1 MKSILKYILLT
12 AIRDWLYAGL
22 FISLIAALGIS
33 SLLGST
39 SLVEKSQM
47 TIVYMSGS
55 SRLILALGI
64 ILFVCFH
71 IHRSFENKEVEF
83 ILSKSIPRYKFICS
97 YLLGFSLVT
106 TLTIIPLTLIMILAG
121 EVNKVGLGIWILS
134 LFLEINILV
143 TFAILATLILRSIVS
158 AILATIGFY
167 ILARMMGFFV
177 LTIKIPEKISD
188 INTAKQF
195 LQAVLKVLSTIFPR
209 LDLFAKSDWLIY
221 GIDNFANI
229 NLILLQSAIYI
240 PLMIFMA
247 FYDFNRKQ
255 F

>member
-12 AIRDWLYAGL
+12 AVRDWLYVGL
-22 FISLIAALGIS
+22 FLSLIAALGIS

-55 SRLILALGI
+55 SRIILALGI

-83 ILSKSIPRYKFICS
+83 ILSRSIPRYQFICS
-97 YLLGFSLVT
+97 YLIGFILVAA
-106 TLTIIPLTLIMILAG
+106 LIITPLALIMIMADG
-121 EVNKVGLGIWILS
+121 INKIGLGIWILS
-134 LFLEINILV
+134 LFLEIAILV
-143 TFAILATLILRSIVS
+143 TFAILATLILRSVIS

-177 LTIKIPEKISD
+177 LTIKIPEKVSD
-188 INTAKQF
+188 ISTVKNF
-195 LQAVLKVLSTIFPR
+195 LQAVLKVISTIFPR

-221 GIDNFANI
+221 GIDNFASI